1 MIWKLRE
8 AGNSSAMSVRDRCM
22 AMKHILAEH
31 KARNVATSQEHE
43 DDPEFDSPASGESAM
58 LTNQILMR
66 LEREPDSDEIE
77 EMEEEVEEYAV
88 TDPLPS
94 SNSLQV
100 EKTTES
106 TPTDGSVHA
115 DMDTGNS
122 LSSSSSMV
130 RDFFYFKEKLAMSSV
145 RVSVSFVLRL
155 HPAVNLAKL
164 YSAVAFAEAAAPV
177 VSGGF

>member
-1 MIWKLRE
+1 
-8 AGNSSAMSVRDRCM
+8 
-22 AMKHILAEH
+22 
-31 KARNVATSQEHE
+31 
-43 DDPEFDSPASGESAM
+43 
-58 LTNQILMR
+58 MR

-88 TDPLPS
+88 TDPLSS
-94 SNSLQV
+94 SNSLQVFLGRLALLNKWHASYILSNTYSQV

-130 RDFFYFKEKLAMSSV
+130 RDFFYFKEKL
-145 RVSVSFVLRL
+145 
-155 HPAVNLAKL
+155 
-164 YSAVAFAEAAAPV
+164 
-177 VSGGF
+177 